1 MTTIESPCLT
11 WLPWDAFY
19 KERLKTDVKMSKELL
34 FYKNF

>member
-11 WLPWDAFY
+11 WMPWDAFY
-19 KERLKTDVKMSKELL
+19 KERLDIKISKELL